1 MDIQVATI
9 PLHAASVAHAA
20 AIRHHTVAAVAVHT
34 AVLHHHVV
42 AAVSLVALLVAVV
55 SQAVILVVVSQ
66 AVTLVAVRMVAAT
79 QVVVTSVV
87 DIDNKIQV
95 SLAHLVS

>member
-34 AVLHHHVV
+34 AALHHHAV

-55 SQAVILVVVSQ
+55 SQAV
-66 AVTLVAVRMVAAT
+66 TLVAVRMAAAT